1 VTRQPIGA
9 ARAPNIRDVARRAGV
24 SYQTVSRVLNHA
36 DGIRPQTRQRVLEAI
51 EELDYR
57 PNQAARAL
65 VTSRSRVIG
74 VLVATR
80 AAAYGVQKILYEIE
94 DAAGDAGYRVAIATC
109 LSDDASV
116 RDAVERLVGQAV
128 DALVVVGPQAGVFSR
143 LTAHPLAIP
152 FVMVASDRHGDLTV
166 SFDQIEGARIA
177 TRHLIELGH
186 TRILHLAG
194 PEGWV
199 EAEARLHGYVAELAE
214 HGLAARPVLRC
225 EWTAD
230 SGFRAACEV
239 LGTTDVTAVF
249 CSNDQTALGL
259 LHALHES
266 GRRVPRDMSVIG
278 FDDVPDS
285 AHYRPPLTTIRQDFA
300 VAGQR
305 AVGMLV
311 ARLRGAP
318 PPPTDPVR
326 PQLVVRASTGPPAQL
341 ATAGAAPRTAP
352 G

>member
-1 VTRQPIGA
+1 VTRQPIGP
-9 ARAPNIRDVARRAGV
+9 ARAPNIRDVARCAGV
-24 SYQTVSRVLNHA
+24 SYQTVSRVLNHSA
-36 DGIRPQTRQRVLEAI
+36 GIRPQTRQRVLDAI
-51 EELDYR
+51 AELGYR

-65 VTSRSRVIG
+65 VTSRSQVIG

-80 AAAYGVQKILYEIE
+80 AAAYGVQKMVYEIE

-109 LSDDASV
+109 LSDDVSV
-116 RDAVERLVGQAV
+116 RDAVDRLVAQAV
-128 DALVVVGPQAGVFSR
+128 EALVVVGPQAGVFSR
-143 LTAHPLAIP
+143 LTANPLAIP
-152 FVMVASDRHGDLTV
+152 FVMVASDRHDDLSV
-166 SFDQIEGARIA
+166 SFDQVEGARIA

-194 PEGWV
+194 PVGWV
-199 EAEARLHGYVAELAE
+199 EADARMRGYLAELAD
-214 HGLAARPVLRC
+214 HGLDPRPVIRC

-230 SGFRAACEV
+230 SGYRAACEV

-266 GRRVPRDMSVIG
+266 GRRVPQDVSVIG

-305 AVGMLV
+305 AVGMLL
-311 ARLRGAP
+311 AQLRAAP
-318 PPPTDPVR
+318 PPPADPVR
-326 PQLVVRASTGPPAQL
+326 PRLVVRDS
-341 ATAGAAPRTAP
+341 TAP
-352 G
+352 PG